1 MKLEIKIEKEIKKQ
15 ISKYPFKK
23 GTIVYVA
30 GNTFNFGMGTAEI
43 KKFCKYFLNY
53 LKKITGPNGGVI
65 VPTATL
71 NLIKN
76 KKVYDKKKT
85 KSYTM
90 GIFSEYVRNQKKS
103 HRSDHPLWSFSGLG
117 TKVKKILKNVSYSAY
132 GEGSVFDKL
141 MNYKTYFI
149 CLGEPN
155 TSIGMIHYVENLYG
169 VPYRFNKEFYIKTKK
184 NNKITSSYSLL
195 GVRFKSKN
203 MIGDG
208 NKQVVSKLKKM
219 KTFKKIKFKKGAI
232 YICEYQK
239 IVNNLKLIFAKN
251 PRIWLKNKNQI
262 QKTYLKY

>member
-30 GNTFNFGMGTAEI
+30 GNTFNFGMGTVEI

-76 KKVYDKKKT
+76 KRVYDKKNT

-117 TKVKKILKNVSYSAY
+117 TKIKKILKNVSYSAY

-141 MNYKTYFI
+141 MNYKTT
-149 CLGEPN
+149 E
-155 TSIGMIHYVENLYG
+155 
-169 VPYRFNKEFYIKTKK
+169 K
-184 NNKITSSYSLL
+184 NNEIYFRYFPKKLL
-195 GVRFKSKN
+195 NR
-203 MIGDG
+203 
-208 NKQVVSKLKKM
+208 NKDKAEKDNAFSVLSQLI
-219 KTFKKIKFKKGAI
+219 IK
-232 YICEYQK
+232 
-239 IVNNLKLIFAKN
+239 
-251 PRIWLKNKNQI
+251 
-262 QKTYLKY
+262 